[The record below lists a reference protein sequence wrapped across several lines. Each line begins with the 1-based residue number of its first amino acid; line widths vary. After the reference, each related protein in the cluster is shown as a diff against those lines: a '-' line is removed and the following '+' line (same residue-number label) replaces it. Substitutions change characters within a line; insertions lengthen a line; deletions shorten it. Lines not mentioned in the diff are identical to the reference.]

1 MTEATMQDA
10 IMVGLIVAVGTLTT
24 VAVKLH
30 CMYSRVVLVCSV
42 HHIRKRQV
50 LAWGREWAM
59 KAYAHSGVKWESS
72 PSLDSIIDADMDD
85 DEAIAEM
92 RKGGNGRGGSGDSGK
107 GAAQDA
113 GAARDAAP
121 SESEEVP
128 TEAKAGSSG
137 TFADLC
143 EDAGDGKGAGDPGST
158 GRES

>member
-24 VAVKLH
+24 VAIKLYG
-30 CMYSRVVLVCSV
+30 MYSRVALTCRV

-72 PSLDSIIDADMDD
+72 PSLDSIIDGDMED

-92 RKGGNGRGGSGDSGK
+92 RRGGNGRGGGGDSGK
-107 GAAQDA
+107 GAVQDA
-113 GAARDAAP
+113 GAVRDAAP
-121 SESEEVP
+121 SEREGVP
-128 TEAKAGSSG
+128 AEAKAGSSG